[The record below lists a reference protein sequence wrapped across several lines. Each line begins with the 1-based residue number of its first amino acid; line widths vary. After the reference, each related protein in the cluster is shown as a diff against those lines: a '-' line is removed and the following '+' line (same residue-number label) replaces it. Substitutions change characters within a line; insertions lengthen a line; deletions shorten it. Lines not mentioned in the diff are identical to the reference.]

1 MEKTKN
7 GLGIRKWLIFII
19 VGIAGQFAWCVEN
32 MYLNSYIAYLNFND
46 STGVGFDYSLM
57 IAITTALSAIVATLT
72 TLIMGTLTDKINKRK
87 IFISIGYIVWG
98 VATASFGLVNVN
110 NQNAII
116 PVSMAASSAAI
127 MVIVIDCVM
136 TFFGSTSNDAA
147 FNSYLTINTPENKR
161 AKVEGV
167 MSILPLIAML
177 IIFVGL
183 NSLTTKDA
191 GYRWDLFFYIIGG
204 IVILV
209 GIISLFLIPKEE
221 KSVMLINEENKP
233 KEKFFSMMIEGF
245 KPSTIKNNK
254 KLYLGLLALFIYG
267 VSTQVYFPY
276 LMVYVEKT
284 CGISNTSDTILSNFA
299 IVMAVALLV
308 GSLLS
313 VVVGY
318 FADKLGKEKMI
329 IPSVIILIIG
339 LIMMYFMPYDFNS
352 EVGKVVYSCFAALVM
367 IAGYVGIPTVLNSL
381 VRSNIPKEK
390 EGVFMGV
397 KMIFLVA
404 LPMCIGPFIGDA
416 LNKVSNKT
424 YEGDFGVVSQ
434 VPSNINYLVAAGI
447 LLLIII
453 PVVLMYLLDKKGK
466 TINEEAK

>member
-1 MEKTKN
+1 MKN
-7 GLGIRKWLIFII
+7 NSKLGIRKWLIFII

-32 MYLNSYIAYLNFND
+32 MYLNSYIAYLNFQAP
-46 STGVGFDYSLM
+46 SGEKFDYSLM
-57 IAITTALSAIVATLT
+57 IALTTAFSAIVATLT

-87 IFISIGYIVWG
+87 IFISVGYIIWG

-110 NQNAII
+110 NANAII
-116 PVSMAASSAAI
+116 PVSMSASSAAI

-147 FNSYLTINTPENKR
+147 FNSYLTINTPEEKR

-191 GYRWDLFFYIIGG
+191 GYRWDLFFYIIGA
-204 IVILV
+204 IVIFV
-209 GIISLFLIPKEE
+209 GISSLFLIPKEDNTL
-221 KSVMLINEENKP
+221 KRKDD
-233 KEKFFSMMIEGF
+233 KKFFSLLIEGF
-245 KPSTIKNNK
+245 KPKTIKENK
-254 KLYLGLLALFIYG
+254 KLYLSLIALFIYG
-267 VSTQVYFPY
+267 VATQVYFPY
-276 LMVYVEKT
+276 LMIYVEKT
-284 CGISNTSDTILSNFA
+284 SGISNTGDSLITNFA
-299 IVMAVALLV
+299 IVMAIALLI

-313 VVVGY
+313 VVIGY
-318 FADKLGKEKMI
+318 FADKFGKEKMI
-329 IPSVIILIIG
+329 IPSLVVLMVG
-339 LIMMYFMPYDFNS
+339 LIMMYFMPYDFSND
-352 EVGKVVYSCFAALVM
+352 VLKVVYSSLACLIM
-367 IAGYVGIPTVLNSL
+367 ISGYVGIPTVLNSL

-416 LNKVSNKT
+416 LNKT
-424 YEGDFGVVSQ
+424 YDKSYVDDFGVSNQ
-434 VPSNINYLVAAGI
+434 IPSNINYIVASCI

-453 PVVLMYLLDKKGK
+453 PVIMVYVLDKKEK
-466 TINEEAK
+466 KVNE

>member
-1 MEKTKN
+1 MKKTKN

-32 MYLNSYIAYLNFND
+32 MYLNSYIAYLNFNAPAD
-46 STGVGFDYSLM
+46 GKFDYSLM
-57 IAITTALSAIVATLT
+57 IALTTAFSAIVATLT
-72 TLIMGTLTDKINKRK
+72 TLFMGTLTDKINKRK
-87 IFISIGYIVWG
+87 LFISLGYIIWG

-110 NQNAII
+110 NANAII
-116 PVSMAASSAAI
+116 PISMSASSAAI

-147 FNSYLTINTPENKR
+147 FNSYLTINTPEDKR

-183 NSLTTKDA
+183 NSFTTKDA
-191 GYRWDLFFYIIGG
+191 GYRWDLFFYIIGAIVIVVG
-204 IVILV
+204 IV
-209 GIISLFLIPKEE
+209 SLFLIPKEE
-221 KSVMLINEENKP
+221 KSVMPIDNEIK
-233 KEKFFSMMIEGF
+233 KEKYFSLLIEGF
-245 KPSTIKNNK
+245 KPSTVKNNK

-284 CGISNTSDTILSNFA
+284 SGISNTSSGLLSNFA
-299 IVMAVALLV
+299 IVMAVALLI

-313 VVVGY
+313 VVIGY
-318 FADKLGKEKMI
+318 FADKIGKEKMI
-329 IPSVIILIIG
+329 IPSVIVLIVG
-339 LIMMYFMPYDFNS
+339 LIMMYFMPYDFGND
-352 EVGKVVYSCFAALVM
+352 VGKVIYSCFAALIM
-367 IAGYVGIPTVLNSL
+367 ISGYVGIPTVLNSL
-381 VRSNIPKEK
+381 VRSNIPKDK

-397 KMIFLVA
+397 KMLFLVA

-416 LNKVSNKT
+416 LNKTYDKT
-424 YEGDFGVVSQ
+424 YYDDFGIANSI
-434 VPSNINYLVAAGI
+434 PSNINYLVAAGI

-453 PVVLMYLLDKKGK
+453 PVVFMYLLDKKGK
-466 TINEEAK
+466 VKNEEAK